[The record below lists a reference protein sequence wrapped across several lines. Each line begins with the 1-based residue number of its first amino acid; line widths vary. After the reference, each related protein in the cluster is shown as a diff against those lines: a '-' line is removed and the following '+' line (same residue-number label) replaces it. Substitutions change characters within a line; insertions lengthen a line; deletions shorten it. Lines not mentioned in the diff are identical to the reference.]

1 MRHIPRLVRAA
12 VPLCALVSAG
22 AGAQAPANATAKA
35 PTKTLARVS
44 APPSFSVP
52 KLPVERYT
60 LPNGLTVL
68 LSPDHAA
75 PVTAVD
81 IWYHVGSKNELPGR
95 TGFAHLFE
103 HVMFNGSEH
112 IPYGVHLKT
121 IENAGGNLN
130 GSTWN
135 DRTNY
140 FEAVPS
146 NEVETA
152 LWLESDRMGFLLPAL
167 DQAKLDAQREVVKN
181 ERRQRVDNVPYGSE
195 DEVIGAA
202 MYPASHPYSW
212 PVIGSMAD
220 LSAASLDDVKNFF
233 RKYYAPTNA
242 TLVVT
247 GDFEPTATKALIAKY
262 FGPIPAGP
270 AITRPSVPKTTLPVE
285 KRLVLEDMRAKLPQ
299 MSITWPAVGDVDRDD
314 APLHAL
320 ADVLTQDRTSRLT
333 KLLVYDRQLATRV
346 SATQNWRDG
355 ENAGRFQISVTP
367 RPNAS
372 LTQIEML
379 IDSTLAG
386 LFTSP
391 PSANEVDRF
400 KNTTRVNSVINLDG
414 ALNKAEILAR
424 GQTFFGDPLHYVVR
438 TDELLAVTPA
448 DVARVTKQYL
458 TPGRVV
464 VSMVP
469 AGKLDLISKPTLAY
483 TNVTPKAEAAA
494 VKPSN
499 MPSVT
504 PSATPV
510 PAPTSAKV
518 PTTVKTEKQ

>member
-1 MRHIPRLVRAA
+1 MRIISRLVRAA
-12 VPLCALVSAG
+12 LPVCALAGAG
-22 AGAQAPANATAKA
+22 AGAQATAKA
-35 PTKTLARVS
+35 PSKPAVETLAKTT
-44 APPSFSVP
+44 APPAFSVP

-75 PVTAVD
+75 PVAAVD

-112 IPYGVHLKT
+112 IPYGVHFKT
-121 IENAGGNLN
+121 IEGAGGNLN

-146 NEVETA
+146 NEMETA

-220 LSAASLDDVKNFF
+220 LSAASLEDVKNFF

-247 GDFEPTATKALIAKY
+247 GDFEPAATKALIAKY

-270 AITRPSVPKTTLPVE
+270 AITRPSVPKITLNVE
-285 KRLVLEDMRAKLPQ
+285 KRLVLEDARAKLPQ
-299 MSITWPAVGDVDRDD
+299 MTIAWPTVGDVDSDN
-314 APLHAL
+314 APLTAL
-320 ADVLTQDRTSRLT
+320 ARVLTQDRTSRLT

-346 SATQNWRDG
+346 AASQNGDDS
-355 ENAGRFQISVTP
+355 ENAGRFEINVTP

-372 LTQIEML
+372 LTEIEKL

-386 LFTSP
+386 LSTSP
-391 PSANEVDRF
+391 PGASEVDRF
-400 KNTTRVNSVINLDG
+400 KNTTRVSSVTDLDG
-414 ALNKAEILAR
+414 ALNKAEILAK
-424 GQTFFGDPLHYVVR
+424 GQTFFGDPLHYIVK
-438 TDELLAVTPA
+438 TNELLGVTPG

-458 TPGRVV
+458 TPGRIV

-469 AGKLDLISKPTLAY
+469 AGKLDLVSKPTLAY
-483 TNVTPKAEAAA
+483 TNVTPKTEAAA
-494 VKPSN
+494 KPSTA
-499 MPSVT
+499 P
-504 PSATPV
+504 P
-510 PAPTSAKV
+510 PAPASARV
-518 PTTVKTEKQ
+518 PTAVKAER

>member
-1 MRHIPRLVRAA
+1 MRYTSRLVRAA
-12 VPLCALVSAG
+12 IPLCMLVWGTG
-22 AGAQAPANATAKA
+22 AGAQSAQ
-35 PTKTLARVS
+35 PT

-75 PVTAVD
+75 PVAAVD

-112 IPYGVHLKT
+112 IPYGVHFKT

-130 GSTWN
+130 GSTWY

-140 FEAVPS
+140 FETVPS
-146 NEVETA
+146 NEMETA

-181 ERRQRVDNVPYGSE
+181 ERRQRVDNVPYGSQ
-195 DEVIGAA
+195 DEVISAA

-212 PVIGSMAD
+212 PVVGSMAD
-220 LSAASLDDVKNFF
+220 LSAASLEDVKDFF

-247 GDFEPTATKALIAKY
+247 GDFEPVATKTLIAKY
-262 FGPIPAGP
+262 FGPIPAGSP
-270 AITRPSVPKTTLPVE
+270 ITRPSVPKTTLSTE
-285 KRLVLEDMRAKLPQ
+285 KRLVLEDTRAKLPELT
-299 MSITWPAVGDVDRDD
+299 IAWPTVGGLDGDN
-314 APLHAL
+314 APLTAL
-320 ADVLTQDRTSRLT
+320 TDVLTQDRTSRLT

-346 SATQNWRDG
+346 
-355 ENAGRFQISVTP
+355 NAGQFQAENEGHFAIHVTP
-367 RPNAS
+367 RPTAS
-372 LTQIEML
+372 LTEIEKL
-379 IDSTLAG
+379 IDSTIAG
-386 LFTSP
+386 LVTSP
-391 PSANEVDRF
+391 PSVSEVNRF
-400 KNTTRVNSVINLDG
+400 KNTTRVNSVIYLDG
-414 ALNKAEILAR
+414 ALNKAEILVR
-424 GQTFFGDPLHYVVR
+424 GQTYFGDPLHYVAE
-438 TDELLAVTPA
+438 TNELLAVSPN

-458 TPGRVV
+458 TSGRIVL
-464 VSMVP
+464 SMVP

-483 TNVTPKAEAAA
+483 TNVTPKPEAAT
-494 VKPSN
+494 KPSTA
-499 MPSVT
+499 P
-504 PSATPV
+504 PPV
-510 PAPTSAKV
+510 PASATSPRAA
-518 PTTVKTEKQ
+518 KTEKQ